1 MFSAL
6 ASAIKGLKD
15 VPVSKERQQT
25 LQPLTAFIQDKV
37 THNQDV
43 NINFICTHNS
53 RRSHLSQ
60 IWAQALASYFKVP
73 NVTCYSGGTQVT
85 AIYPM
90 VIKTLKGSGFEIQQL
105 SEGSNPVYAIKYA
118 QNKLPIMGFSK
129 TMDHAF
135 NPASGFAAVMTCSQ
149 ADAGC
154 PFVPGAECRL
164 PMTYDDPKAFDG
176 TPLQEE
182 KYQERSLQIAAEMYH
197 VFSQIKR

>member
-6 ASAIKGLKD
+6 ASAIEGLKD

-73 NVTCYSGGTQVT
+73 NVACYSGGTQVT

-90 VIKTLKGSGFEIQQL
+90 VIKTLKNSGFDIQQL

-118 QNKLPIMGFSK
+118 QNKPPIMGFSK
-129 TMDHAF
+129 IMDHAF
-135 NPASGFAAVMTCSQ
+135 NPASNFAAVMTCSQ